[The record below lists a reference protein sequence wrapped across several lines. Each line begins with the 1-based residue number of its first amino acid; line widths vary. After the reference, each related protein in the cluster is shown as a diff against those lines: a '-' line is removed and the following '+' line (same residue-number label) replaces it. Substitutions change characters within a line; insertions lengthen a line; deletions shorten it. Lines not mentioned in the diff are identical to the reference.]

1 MERSPKISV
10 DWSALP
16 KIDVI
21 YISHAHLDHLDPY
34 FLSELYTHQSPT
46 LLLAETLA
54 YLVPT
59 LVTHLPAGT
68 HIELLRQ
75 LEPRTFMGEVTLT
88 GLIYT
93 SDELTNEEEV
103 MTLFISH
110 LDACAYFEIDTV
122 PPLIAEEQEKLL
134 ELFTA
139 RPYNTRLYIASA
151 NELEGNLAILDLA
164 NTRAREEFAEEYN
177 EYRTAQIEER
187 IVICAR
193 IWQLPG
199 FKQAVTGQGLQFP
212 SVISGELAGT
222 KIMSLSEVA
231 TIHNQLFSQSNIRV
245 RVTALTAGKSMGDE
259 DI

>member
-1 MERSPKISV
+1 V
-10 DWSALP
+10 
-16 KIDVI
+16 
-21 YISHAHLDHLDPY
+21 
-34 FLSELYTHQSPT
+34 
-46 LLLAETLA
+46 
-54 YLVPT
+54 
-59 LVTHLPAGT
+59 GT

-75 LEPRTFMGEVTLT
+75 LEPRTFIGEVTLT

-103 MTLFISH
+103 MTLFIAH
-110 LDACAYFEIDTV
+110 RDTCAYFEIDTV

-139 RPYNTRLYIASA
+139 RSYNTRLYIASA

-164 NTRAREEFAEEYN
+164 NTRAREQFAEEYN
-177 EYRTAQIEER
+177 EYRAAQIEER
-187 IVICAR
+187 IVICVENQLPLAR

-199 FKQAVTGQGLQFP
+199 FKQGITGQGLQFP

-231 TIHNQLFSQSNIRV
+231 MLHNQLFSQSNIRV

-259 DI
+259 DT